1 MRLRAN
7 APDME
12 LTPRRRRALA
22 TVLAMVLAVESVA
35 VVAAAAVVSGTPPG
49 PHALP
54 GAAPAGRVL
63 AESGTNDPG
72 VLASIVDLPTGGLP
86 APAVVEPLIAP
97 VTEPLTAP
105 VTEPVETGA
114 AAAVPSAPARA
125 SMPERAPEA
134 TTSTPATAV
143 SSGPSSSGAVPTGRN
158 HVWIP
163 NLGISRSVS
172 LFPCERSRPPDNL
185 VYRWGC
191 AGANNVYLMGHAASV
206 FRPLHDAYVAGRL
219 EVGMKA
225 WYADSNGRVRAYTVR
240 WWKVTAPDANIG
252 WAYGALGTPSM
263 TLQTCVGSDS
273 AHRLVVRLVEVG
285 G

>member
-1 MRLRAN
+1 
-7 APDME
+7 ME

-35 VVAAAAVVSGTPPG
+35 VVAAAAAVSGTPPG

-54 GAAPAGRVL
+54 EAAPAGRVL

-72 VLASIVDLPTGGLP
+72 ALASLIDLPVDRVPEP
-86 APAVVEPLIAP
+86 A

-105 VTEPVETGA
+105 AAEPVETGA
-114 AAAVPSAPARA
+114 EVAQPSAPARA
-125 SMPERAPEA
+125 SIPERAPEA

-143 SSGPSSSGAVPTGRN
+143 SSGPSPSGTAHTGRN

-163 NLGISRSVS
+163 ALGISRSVS
-172 LFPCERSRPPDNL
+172 LFPCERTRPPDNM

-219 EVGMKA
+219 AVGMEA
-225 WYADSNGRVRAYTVR
+225 SYADSNGRVRTYTVR

-252 WAYGALGTPSM
+252 WAYGALATPSM

>member
-1 MRLRAN
+1 
-7 APDME
+7 ME

-35 VVAAAAVVSGTPPG
+35 VVAAAAVTSGTPRG
-49 PHALP
+49 PHVLP
-54 GAAPAGRVL
+54 EAAPAGRVL

-72 VLASIVDLPTGGLP
+72 AEASVIDLPAGRLP
-86 APAVVEPLIAP
+86 APVV
-97 VTEPLTAP
+97 VEPLTAP
-105 VTEPVETGA
+105 VVEPVDAGA
-114 AAAVPSAPARA
+114 APAAAVPSAPVRA
-125 SMPERAPEA
+125 SMPERAPKA

-143 SSGPSSSGAVPTGRN
+143 SSGPSSSGAAHTGRN
-158 HVWIP
+158 RVWIP
-163 NLGISRSVS
+163 NLGINRSVS
-172 LFPCERSRPPDNL
+172 LFPCERTRPPDNL

-219 EVGMKA
+219 KVGMKA

-273 AHRLVVRLVEVG
+273 ANRLVVRLVEVSG
-285 G
+285 

>member
-1 MRLRAN
+1 
-7 APDME
+7 
-12 LTPRRRRALA
+12 
-22 TVLAMVLAVESVA
+22 MVLAVESVA
-35 VVAAAAVVSGTPPG
+35 VVAAAAVTSGALRG

-54 GAAPAGRVL
+54 EAAPVGLVL
-63 AESGTNDPG
+63 AKSGISEAGTEAL
-72 VLASIVDLPTGGLP
+72 VADLP
-86 APAVVEPLIAP
+86 VDRAP
-97 VTEPLTAP
+97 VPVVVEPLTAP
-105 VTEPVETGA
+105 VIEPVDAGA
-114 AAAVPSAPARA
+114 APAAAVPSAPARA
-125 SMPERAPEA
+125 AMPERAPKA
-134 TTSTPATAV
+134 TTSTPATAA
-143 SSGPSSSGAVPTGRN
+143 SSEPSSSGAVPTGRN

-191 AGANNVYLMGHAASV
+191 AGANNVYLMGHASSV
-206 FRPLHDAYVAGRL
+206 FKPLHDAYVAGRL
-219 EVGMKA
+219 KVGMKA
-225 WYADSNGRVRAYTVR
+225 WYADSQGRVRAYTVR

-263 TLQTCVGSDS
+263 TLQTCVGSDN

>member
-1 MRLRAN
+1 
-7 APDME
+7 
-12 LTPRRRRALA
+12 
-22 TVLAMVLAVESVA
+22 MVLAVESVA

-54 GAAPAGRVL
+54 EAAPAGRVL

-72 VLASIVDLPTGGLP
+72 AEASVIDLPAGGLP
-86 APAVVEPLIAP
+86 APVV
-97 VTEPLTAP
+97 VEPLTAP
-105 VTEPVETGA
+105 VVEPVDAGA
-114 AAAVPSAPARA
+114 APAAAVPSAPVRA
-125 SMPERAPEA
+125 SMPERAPKA

-143 SSGPSSSGAVPTGRN
+143 SSGPSSSGAAHTGRN
-158 HVWIP
+158 RVWIP
-163 NLGISRSVS
+163 NLGINRSVS
-172 LFPCERSRPPDNL
+172 LFPCERTRPPDNL

-191 AGANNVYLMGHAASV
+191 AGANNVYLMGHASSV
-206 FRPLHDAYVAGRL
+206 FKPLHDAYVAGRL
-219 EVGMKA
+219 KVGMKA

-273 AHRLVVRLVEVG
+273 AHRLVVRLVEVSG
-285 G
+285 